1 MYKESLE
8 RAREL
13 CTKALQNDNIDLV
26 DMCELLINID
36 HFLDPEEYNDN
47 IETLQQRKTL
57 RKEAKRYGQH

>member
-13 CTKALQNDNIDLV
+13 CTKVLQNDNINLV

-57 RKEAKRYGQH
+57 RKEAKRYGQY

>member
-8 RAREL
+8 HAREL
-13 CTKALQNDNIDLV
+13 CTKVLQNDNIDLV

-47 IETLQQRKTL
+47 IETLQQRKML
-57 RKEAKRYGQH
+57 RKEAKRYGQY

>member
-1 MYKESLE
+1 MNKESLE

-13 CTKALQNDNIDLV
+13 CTKVLQNDNINLV

-57 RKEAKRYGQH
+57 RKEAKRYGQY

>member
-13 CTKALQNDNIDLV
+13 CIKVLQNNNIDLV

-36 HFLDPEEYNDN
+36 HFLDPEEYKDN

-57 RKEAKRYGQH
+57 RREAKRYGQY